1 MQNFTPEVCYF
12 ANFSVTNST
21 YINKIELFIY
31 MPTQKLRDNVFQ
43 LLFKNFGSCVYLIK
57 QDKDNILIDSSS
69 KDNAQELLYELKKL
83 KVDPRDVH
91 YILLTHTHYDHNGN
105 LEFFPN
111 AKVFDAKNIDDLVL
125 INFRPIKTPGHTKD
139 SLCFLYKGI
148 LFSGDTLF
156 LKGIG
161 RTDLPESEP
170 NKMKESLDKLNK
182 LDYQILAPGH
192 V

>member
-1 MQNFTPEVCYF
+1 
-12 ANFSVTNST
+12 
-21 YINKIELFIY
+21 

-43 LLFKNFGSCVYLIK
+43 IHFKEFGSCVYLIK
-57 QDKDNILIDSSS
+57 QDKDNILIDTSS
-69 KDNAQELLYELKKL
+69 KSNANELLKELKKL

-91 YILLTHTHYDHNGN
+91 YILLTHSHWDHIEN

-111 AKVFDAKNIDDLVL
+111 AKIFDSKNIDSLML

-139 SLCFLYKGI
+139 SLCFFYKNI

-156 LKGIG
+156 HKGLG
-161 RTDLPESEP
+161 RTDLPESQP
-170 NKMKESLDKLNK
+170 DKIKESIDKLNK

-192 V
+192 M

>member
-1 MQNFTPEVCYF
+1 
-12 ANFSVTNST
+12 
-21 YINKIELFIY
+21 
-31 MPTQKLRDNVFQ
+31 MPTQKLTDNVFQ
-43 LLFKNFGSCVYLIK
+43 LLFKNFGSVVYLIK

-69 KDNAQELLYELKKL
+69 KDNAEELLYELKKL
-83 KVDPRDVH
+83 KVDPRDIH
-91 YILLTHTHYDHNGN
+91 YILLTHTHWDHNGN

-111 AKVFDAKNIDDLVL
+111 AKVFDAKNINDLVL
-125 INFRPIKTPGHTKD
+125 INFRTIKTPGHTKD

-156 LKGIG
+156 HKGQG

-170 NKMKESLDKLNK
+170 NKMRESIDKLNK
-182 LDYQILAPGH
+182 LDYQVLAPGH